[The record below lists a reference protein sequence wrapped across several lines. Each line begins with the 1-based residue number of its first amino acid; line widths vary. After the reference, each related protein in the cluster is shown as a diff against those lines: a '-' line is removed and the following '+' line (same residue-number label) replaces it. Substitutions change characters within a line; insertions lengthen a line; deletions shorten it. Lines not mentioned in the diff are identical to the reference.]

1 MESIMD
7 NDLEMAEEIREK
19 RKQSKEK
26 DFNKVINKK
35 DLNGFELDELFMDEE

>member
-1 MESIMD
+1 MD

>member
-1 MESIMD
+1 MD

-35 DLNGFELDELFMDEE
+35 DLNGFELDELFMDAE